1 MWSSVHIFLSFFV
14 LLVILVFA
22 GFIYQQRSQRILQ
35 QEVTQIFHEYFP
47 LSGDEQLD
55 DKTKA
60 LIV

>member
-1 MWSSVHIFLSFFV
+1 
-14 LLVILVFA
+14 VFA

-55 DKTKA
+55 DKTNA